1 MYQETSNV
9 WFKSLKQVWEESL
22 SSIAD
27 IQGSTGPLAVVNIDI
42 EILLFFTNYKLTYL
56 FSVP

>member
-42 EILLFFTNYKLTYL
+42 EILLLFFLQII
-56 FSVP
+56 S